1 MTTMTAPEEIH
12 GVSQSQFSVARHYGG
27 CSYMG
32 QSYIYDA
39 GQDRLIRR
47 DVYLA
52 RLKQGKAEAKALRDA
67 ERQRWTAAQNTLI

>member
-1 MTTMTAPEEIH
+1 MTTMTAPDEIH
-12 GVSQSQFSVARHYGG
+12 HVSQSQFSVARHFGG

-52 RLKQGKAEAKALRDA
+52 RLKQGRDEAKSLRDA
-67 ERQRWTAAQNTLI
+67 ERQRWTAAQITLI

>member
-1 MTTMTAPEEIH
+1 MTAPDEIH
-12 GVSQSQFSVARHYGG
+12 HVSQSQFSVARHFGG

-67 ERQRWTAAQNTLI
+67 ERQRWTAAQNTLF

>member
-1 MTTMTAPEEIH
+1 MTTMTEPEEIH
-12 GVSQSQFSVARHYGG
+12 GVSQSQFSVARHFGG
-27 CSYMG
+27 CTYMG

-52 RLKQGKAEAKALRDA
+52 RLKQGKAEEKSLRDA
-67 ERQRWTAAQNTLI
+67 ERQRWMEAQKHLL

>member
-1 MTTMTAPEEIH
+1 MTAPDEIH
-12 GVSQSQFSVARHYGG
+12 HVSQSQFSVARHFGG

-39 GQDRLIRR
+39 GQDRLIRL

-52 RLKQGKAEAKALRDA
+52 RLKQDKAEAKALRDA
-67 ERQRWTAAQNTLI
+67 ERLRWMEAQKHLL

>member
-1 MTTMTAPEEIH
+1 MTAPEEIH
-12 GVSQSQFSVARHYGG
+12 GVSQSQFSVARHFGG
-27 CSYMG
+27 CTYMG

-67 ERQRWTAAQNTLI
+67 ERQRWMEAQNTLI

>member
-1 MTTMTAPEEIH
+1 MTAPEEIH
-12 GVSQSQFSVARHYGG
+12 HVSQSQLSVARHFGG

>member
-1 MTTMTAPEEIH
+1 MTAPEEIH
-12 GVSQSQFSVARHYGG
+12 NVSQSQFSVSRHFGG
-27 CSYMG
+27 CTYMG

-52 RLKQGKAEAKALRDA
+52 RLKEGKAEANALRNA
-67 ERQRWTAAQNTLI
+67 ERKRWTKAQKHLL

>member
-12 GVSQSQFSVARHYGG
+12 NVSQSQFSVSRHFGG

-67 ERQRWTAAQNTLI
+67 ERQRWTAAQITLI

>member
-1 MTTMTAPEEIH
+1 MTAPDEIH
-12 GVSQSQFSVARHYGG
+12 HVSQSQFSVARHFGG
-27 CSYMG
+27 CTYMG

-67 ERQRWTAAQNTLI
+67 ERQRWTAAQKHLL

>member
-1 MTTMTAPEEIH
+1 MTTMTAPDEIH
-12 GVSQSQFSVARHYGG
+12 HVSQSQFSVARHYGG

-67 ERQRWTAAQNTLI
+67 ERQRWMEAQKHLL

>member
-1 MTTMTAPEEIH
+1 MTAPDEIH
-12 GVSQSQFSVARHYGG
+12 HVSQSQFSVARHFGG

-52 RLKQGKAEAKALRDA
+52 RLKEGKADAKALRDA
-67 ERQRWTAAQNTLI
+67 ERQRWMEAQKHLL

>member
-1 MTTMTAPEEIH
+1 MTAPEEIH
-12 GVSQSQFSVARHYGG
+12 GISQSQFSVARHYGG
-27 CSYMG
+27 CTYMG

-52 RLKQGKAEAKALRDA
+52 LLKADKAEAKALRDA
-67 ERQRWTAAQNTLI
+67 ERKRWADAQKNLL

>member
-1 MTTMTAPEEIH
+1 MTAPEEIH
-12 GVSQSQFSVARHYGG
+12 HVSQSQFSVARHFGG

-67 ERQRWTAAQNTLI
+67 ERQRWMEAQKTLI

>member
-1 MTTMTAPEEIH
+1 MTAPEEIH
-12 GVSQSQFSVARHYGG
+12 NVSQSQFSVARYYGG
-27 CSYMG
+27 CTYMG

-52 RLKQGKAEAKALRDA
+52 RLKEGKAEAKALRNA
-67 ERQRWTAAQNTLI
+67 ERERWTEAQKHLL

>member
-1 MTTMTAPEEIH
+1 MTTMTAPDEIH
-12 GVSQSQFSVARHYGG
+12 HVSQSQFSVARHFGG

-67 ERQRWTAAQNTLI
+67 ERQRWTAAQNSLI

>member
-1 MTTMTAPEEIH
+1 MTAPEEIH
-12 GVSQSQFSVARHYGG
+12 HVSQSQFSVARHFGG

-67 ERQRWTAAQNTLI
+67 ERQRWTAAQRTLI

>member
-1 MTTMTAPEEIH
+1 MTAPEEIH
-12 GVSQSQFSVARHYGG
+12 HVSQSQFSVARHFGG
-27 CSYMG
+27 CTYMG

-47 DVYLA
+47 DLYLA

-67 ERQRWTAAQNTLI
+67 ERQRWTKAQKHLL

>member
-1 MTTMTAPEEIH
+1 MTAPDEIH
-12 GVSQSQFSVARHYGG
+12 HVSQSQFSVARHFGG

-67 ERQRWTAAQNTLI
+67 ERQRWMEAQRTLI

>member
-1 MTTMTAPEEIH
+1 MTAPDEIH
-12 GVSQSQFSVARHYGG
+12 HVSQSQFSVARHFGG
-27 CSYMG
+27 CTYMG

-67 ERQRWTAAQNTLI
+67 ERQRWMEAQKTLI

>member
-1 MTTMTAPEEIH
+1 MTAPDEIH
-12 GVSQSQFSVARHYGG
+12 HVSQSQFSVSRHFGG

>member
-1 MTTMTAPEEIH
+1 MTAPEEIH
-12 GVSQSQFSVARHYGG
+12 GVSQSQFSVARHFGG

-67 ERQRWTAAQNTLI
+67 ERQRWTAAQNVLI

>member
-1 MTTMTAPEEIH
+1 MTTVTAPEEIH
-12 GVSQSQFSVARHYGG
+12 GVSQSQFSVARHFGG

-67 ERQRWTAAQNTLI
+67 ERQRWMEAQRTLI

>member
-1 MTTMTAPEEIH
+1 MTAPDEIH
-12 GVSQSQFSVARHYGG
+12 SVSQSQFSVARHFGG

-67 ERQRWTAAQNTLI
+67 ERQRWMEAQKHLL

>member
-12 GVSQSQFSVARHYGG
+12 NVSQSQFSVARHFGG

>member
-1 MTTMTAPEEIH
+1 MTVPDEIH
-12 GVSQSQFSVARHYGG
+12 HVSQSQFSVARHFGG

-32 QSYIYDA
+32 QPYIYDA

-67 ERQRWTAAQNTLI
+67 ERQRWTEAQKRLL

>member
-1 MTTMTAPEEIH
+1 MTAPDEIH
-12 GVSQSQFSVARHYGG
+12 HVSQSQFSVARHYGG

-52 RLKQGKAEAKALRDA
+52 RLKQGRDEAKALRDA
-67 ERQRWTAAQNTLI
+67 ERQRWTAAQNTMI

>member
-1 MTTMTAPEEIH
+1 MTTMTAPDEIH
-12 GVSQSQFSVARHYGG
+12 HVSQSQFSVARHFGG

>member
-1 MTTMTAPEEIH
+1 MTAPDEIH
-12 GVSQSQFSVARHYGG
+12 HVSQSQFSVARHFGG

-67 ERQRWTAAQNTLI
+67 ERQRWTAAQRTLI

>member
-1 MTTMTAPEEIH
+1 MTAPDEIH
-12 GVSQSQFSVARHYGG
+12 HVSQSQFSVARHFGG

-52 RLKQGKAEAKALRDA
+52 RMKQGKADAKALRDA

>member
-1 MTTMTAPEEIH
+1 MTAPDEIH
-12 GVSQSQFSVARHYGG
+12 HVSQSQFSVARHFGG

-67 ERQRWTAAQNTLI
+67 ERQRWMEAQRHLL

>member
-1 MTTMTAPEEIH
+1 MTAPDEIH
-12 GVSQSQFSVARHYGG
+12 HVSQSQFSVARHYGG

>member
-12 GVSQSQFSVARHYGG
+12 GVSQSQFSVARHFGG

-32 QSYIYDA
+32 RSYIYDA

-67 ERQRWTAAQNTLI
+67 ERQRWTAAQITLI

>member
-1 MTTMTAPEEIH
+1 MTAPDEIH
-12 GVSQSQFSVARHYGG
+12 HVSQSQFSVARHFGG
-27 CSYMG
+27 CTYMG

-52 RLKQGKAEAKALRDA
+52 RLKQGRDEAKALRDA
-67 ERQRWTAAQNTLI
+67 ERQRWTAAQITLI